1 MEKNSAFQNALDQLA
16 SVKEQSGLE
25 DDIYEQLKK
34 PKRFIE
40 VSIPVRMDDG
50 RIKVFTGY
58 RSQFNDA
65 RGPYKGGIRFHEQV
79 SEDEVK
85 ALSMWMTW
93 KTAVIDI
100 PLGGGK
106 GGVIV
111 NPKEL
116 SSGELERLSRGYMK
130 AIAPFI
136 GERVDIPAPDVY
148 TDPRIMAWMLDEY
161 EHIVGHKAPG
171 VITGKP
177 LSVGGSK
184 ARGYSTAQGGF
195 YVLEELLSKIGLG
208 KEARISI
215 QGFGNAGANMAEILA
230 KNGYK
235 ITAASDTKGG
245 VSNPGGLDIKKL
257 EEHKKTTGSV
267 IDFTGGQNLSADIL
281 EAETDIL
288 ILAALE
294 NAVTEENADRVK
306 AKVILEL
313 ANGPVSPEADDVLNK
328 KGVAI
333 LPDILANAGG
343 VGVSYLEQVQN
354 AYMYYWSE
362 AEVLAKLKE
371 MMSKGFNDVWAAK
384 EGNKTS
390 MRKGAYI
397 LAVTRVAQAMRD
409 RGQG

>member
-40 VSIPVRMDDG
+40 VSIPVRMDNG
-50 RIKVFTGY
+50 KVKVFTGF

-65 RGPYKGGIRFHEQV
+65 RGPYKGGIRFHPQV

-116 SSGELERLSRGYMK
+116 SAGELERLSRGYMR

-161 EHIVGHKAPG
+161 EQVVGHKEPG

-177 LSVGGSK
+177 LSIGGSK

-195 YVLEELLSKIGLG
+195 YVLEELLGKIGLG

-215 QGFGNAGANMAEILA
+215 QGFGNAGANMAEILSE
-230 KNGYK
+230 NGYK

-245 VSNPGGLDIKKL
+245 VGNPAGLDAKKL
-257 EEHKKTTGSV
+257 EEHKKNTGSV
-267 IDFTGGQNLSADIL
+267 IGFVGGENLNADIL
-281 EAETDIL
+281 DIETDIL

-294 NAVTEENADRVK
+294 NVVTAENADKIK

-313 ANGPVSPEADDVLNK
+313 ANGPVSPEADEILNK
-328 KGVAI
+328 KGVI
-333 LPDILANAGG
+333 IVPDILANAGG
-343 VGVSYLEQVQN
+343 VAVSYLEQVQN

-362 AEVLAKLKE
+362 EEVLSKLKE
-371 MMSKGFNDVWAAK
+371 MMGKGFNDVWVAK
-384 EGNKTS
+384 ESNRTS

-397 LAVTRVAQAMRD
+397 LAVARVAQAMRD
-409 RGQG
+409 RGQK

>member
-1 MEKNSAFQNALDQLA
+1 MEKNSAFQNALRQLA
-16 SVKEQSGLE
+16 SVKDKTGL
-25 DDIYEQLKK
+25 DDNIYEQLKK

-40 VSIPVRMDDG
+40 VSVPVRMDNG
-50 RIKVFTGY
+50 NVRVFTGY

-65 RGPYKGGIRFHEQV
+65 RGPYKGGIRFHPNV

-93 KTAVIDI
+93 KTAVVDI

-116 SSGELERLSRGYMK
+116 SAGELERLSRGYIR

-136 GERVDIPAPDVY
+136 GERIDIPAPDVY

-161 EHIVGHKAPG
+161 EQIVGHKAPG
-171 VITGKP
+171 TITGKP
-177 LSVGGSK
+177 LSIGGSR

-195 YVLEELLSKIGLG
+195 YVLEEIVKKMRLG
-208 KEARISI
+208 KNSEISI
-215 QGFGNAGANMAEILA
+215 QGFGNAGANMAEILY

-235 ITAASDTKGG
+235 ITAVSDSKGG
-245 VSNPGGLDIKKL
+245 VSNSDGLDIKKL
-257 EEHKKTTGSV
+257 EEHKKQSGSV
-267 IDFTGGQNLSADIL
+267 LGFSGGKDMGSDIL
-281 EAETDIL
+281 ETETDVL

-294 NAVTEENADRVK
+294 NAVTADNADKVK
-306 AKVILEL
+306 AKLILEL
-313 ANGPVSPEADDVLNK
+313 ANGPVTPDGDGILDK
-328 KGVAI
+328 KNTVI
-333 LPDILANAGG
+333 VPDILANAGG

-362 AEVLAKLKE
+362 EEVLAKLKE
-371 MMSKGFNDVWAAK
+371 MMTKAFHDVWQAK
-384 EGNKTS
+384 EENKTT
-390 MRKGAYI
+390 MRQGAYI
-397 LAVTRVAQAMRD
+397 LAISRVAQAMED
-409 RGQG
+409 RG